1 MGVNLTKEIEALMKI
16 EGDLTA
22 LGSESLTEKQSAKLA
37 RARAELDRIDASKPG
52 IVEHVRKDIAQ
63 GLALLGK
70 KNYQEGLSLVRRKLF
85 PLATR
90 TAAGLVV
97 QRSDIEKLNSAG
109 AAIGDH
115 TVISLE
121 QNKLCKRTGNG
132 DLILPWEWDI

>member
-1 MGVNLTKEIEALMKI
+1 MGVKLTKEIETLMKI
-16 EGDLTA
+16 ESELTA
-22 LGSESLTEKQSAKLA
+22 PGIESLTEKQSGRLS
-37 RARAELDRIDASKPG
+37 RARAELDRIDSSNPG

-97 QRSDIEKLNSAG
+97 RGSDIAKLNSAG
-109 AAIGDH
+109 AAIGVH

-121 QNKLCKRTGNG
+121 QNKLCSRADNG